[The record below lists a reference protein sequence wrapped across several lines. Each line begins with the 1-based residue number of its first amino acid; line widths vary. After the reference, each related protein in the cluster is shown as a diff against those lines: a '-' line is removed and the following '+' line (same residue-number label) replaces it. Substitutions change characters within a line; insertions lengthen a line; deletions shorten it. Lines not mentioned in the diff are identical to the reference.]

1 MTPEEIADAQE
12 ARAVIEHAARMEA
25 HADRR
30 AEHIAYMDWLADS
43 RAATAAAAMRSERY
57 VASQEAIAAELPRSQ
72 RLAILV
78 DSATARI
85 TDRTSATGAVDVPR
99 GVTEARAILA
109 EIERQTVP
117 PAPPVPPVPPPGGV

>member
-1 MTPEEIADAQE
+1 MTAEEIANAQE

-43 RAATAAAAMRSERY
+43 RAATAAAAARSERY
-57 VASQEAIAAELPRSQ
+57 VAAQEAMAAELPRSQ

-85 TDRTSATGAVDVPR
+85 TDRTSATGPVDVPR

-109 EIERQTVP
+109 EIERQTEPPPPP
-117 PAPPVPPVPPPGGV
+117 PALPPPGGV